1 MDSRHI
7 LSLVNDAAA
16 RAERL
21 HQGEAGEIR
30 IGFTSSAPFIRAVS
44 HTFSLFRQ
52 SYPGV
57 HMQTREMNTRE
68 QIAPLNEGVLDIG
81 LLRNTPLPDTL
92 NREVI
97 LHEPL
102 MAMIPREH
110 RLAQKPV
117 VSLTELA
124 EEPFVFFDPHVG
136 TGLYD
141 DILGL
146 MRRYNLS
153 PTITQEFGV
162 SPASSSVSLSISTAM
177 LAIGLLFTGPLSDA
191 IGRKPVMVT
200 ALLLASCCTLLSTM
214 MTSWH
219 GILIMR
225 ALIGLS
231 LSGVAAVGMTYLS
244 EEIHPSFVAFSMGL
258 YISGN
263 SIGGM
268 SGRLLSGVMTDFFN
282 WRIAL
287 AAIGCFA
294 LASALMFWKILPA
307 SQHFRP
313 TSLRP
318 KTLFINFR
326 LHWRDRGLPLLFAEG
341 FLLMGAFV
349 TLFNYIGYRLML
361 SPWEL
366 SQAVVGLLSVAYLTG
381 TWSSPKAGAMT
392 SRYGRGP
399 VMLFSTAVMLGGLLL
414 TLFTSLWLIFAGMLL
429 FSAGFFAAHSVASSW
444 IGPRARRAKGQA
456 SSLYLFSYYLGSSIA
471 GTLGGVFWHSYG
483 WNGVGGFIALM
494 LVLAILVGTRLHHR
508 LHA

>member
-1 MDSRHI
+1 
-7 LSLVNDAAA
+7 
-16 RAERL
+16 
-21 HQGEAGEIR
+21 
-30 IGFTSSAPFIRAVS
+30 
-44 HTFSLFRQ
+44 
-52 SYPGV
+52 
-57 HMQTREMNTRE
+57 
-68 QIAPLNEGVLDIG
+68 
-81 LLRNTPLPDTL
+81 
-92 NREVI
+92 
-97 LHEPL
+97 
-102 MAMIPREH
+102 
-110 RLAQKPV
+110 
-117 VSLTELA
+117 
-124 EEPFVFFDPHVG
+124 
-136 TGLYD
+136 
-141 DILGL
+141 
-146 MRRYNLS
+146 
-153 PTITQEFGV
+153 
-162 SPASSSVSLSISTAM
+162 SVSLSISTAM

-399 VMLFSTAVMLGGLLL
+399 VMLFSIAVMLGGLLL